1 MRVVIN
7 TRFGGFSLSVAA
19 QEEYARL
26 SGIPFET
33 VPTFLESAART
44 DATLISVVNKLGD
57 AASGRSASLRIIE
70 IPDGVEFDIKEYDGW
85 EHVAERHRTWG

>member
-1 MRVVIN
+1 MLYHREAAIMRVVIN

-33 VPTFLESAART
+33 VPTFLASAAVQT
-44 DATLISVVNKLGD
+44 
-57 AASGRSASLRIIE
+57 
-70 IPDGVEFDIKEYDGW
+70 PP
-85 EHVAERHRTWG
+85 